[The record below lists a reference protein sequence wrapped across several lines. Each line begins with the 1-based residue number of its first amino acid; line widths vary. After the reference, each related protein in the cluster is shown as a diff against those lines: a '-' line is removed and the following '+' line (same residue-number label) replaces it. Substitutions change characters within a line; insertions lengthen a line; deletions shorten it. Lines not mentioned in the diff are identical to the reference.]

1 MKSYF
6 LITAALF
13 PAMPLMMINFGNRY
27 TTLAALIRKI
37 HDELMDADWK
47 QEQSQSASRYLKQID
62 ILRKRLRLN
71 RFISTLA
78 GLGFMTNLTAL
89 FISVNGAS
97 PFQFV
102 IVFSTG
108 IILFGLAIGL
118 FIFEIQLA
126 TKALDTHIEDLEE
139 IKILQSNYNE
149 SRKLKS

>member
-1 MKSYF
+1 
-6 LITAALF
+6 
-13 PAMPLMMINFGNRY
+13 
-27 TTLAALIRKI
+27 
-37 HDELMDADWK
+37 MDADWK
-47 QEQSQSASRYLKQID
+47 QEQSQAASRYLKQID
-62 ILRKRLRLN
+62 ILRKRLKLN
-71 RFISTLA
+71 RLTSTLA

-108 IILFGLAIGL
+108 IVLFGLAIGL

-139 IKILQSNYNE
+139 IKLFQS
-149 SRKLKS
+149 K

>member
-1 MKSYF
+1 MNSYF

-62 ILRKRLRLN
+62 ILRKRLKLN
-71 RFISTLA
+71 RLISTLA

-108 IILFGLAIGL
+108 IIRFGSAIGL

-139 IKILQSNYNE
+139 IKLFQNN
-149 SRKLKS
+149 